1 MRKRTVR
8 SGLRYMTF
16 GIICVMVVTF
26 FSGQLANVLLLGFF
40 WEARLTLFG
49 FFLGG
54 AFGGLGV
61 VITAAGLLLSGGPG
75 DARLRLAPSVLA
87 LLGVVF
93 LFVFLFYNSLSTPPV
108 PQLPPGES
116 IRI

>member
-16 GIICVMVVTF
+16 GILSVLVVTF
-26 FSGQLANVLLLGFF
+26 FSSQLAHVLWLGFF
-40 WEARLTLFG
+40 GEARLTLFG

-54 AFGGLGV
+54 IFGGLGV
-61 VITAAGLLLSGGPG
+61 VVTAAGLLLPGGPG
-75 DARLRLAPSVLA
+75 DARLKLVPSVLA
-87 LLGVVF
+87 LIGVVC
-93 LFVFLFYNSLSTPPV
+93 LFVFLFYNSLATPPV
-108 PQLPPGES
+108 PQLPAGES